1 MGSMRKMVGLV
12 LVAVLGLTACS
23 GQEQPQS
30 SPSASATD
38 ADHQNTAIAEREDSS
53 VASSSPSAT
62 PTVDDQP
69 LKNVP
74 AGPQQPTS
82 VPTVDHLTDQ
92 DKEDAKHLAKRV
104 LQVYGSGVSSEQW
117 HQKIDRYLSEGYKKR
132 TANLKTEYLKF
143 KVHGD
148 GQIVEDPTIN
158 QDNPYWI
165 MVAVETDSM
174 DGVYAV
180 RLNRTAETDLQWV
193 VDDVVPYK
201 TIAISN

>member
-1 MGSMRKMVGLV
+1 MSVKKIVGLA
-12 LVAVLGLTACS
+12 LVAILGLSACS
-23 GQEQPQS
+23 
-30 SPSASATD
+30 TD
-38 ADHQNTAIAEREDSS
+38 AESPQPSSSVSTNRDDSS
-53 VASSSPSAT
+53 VQDSSSPSMAT
-62 PTVDDQP
+62 ESSSLPPVDPEP

-201 TIAISN
+201 TIAIPN